1 MRNNDIGLLR
11 SLIREMVN
19 EAPYR
24 ASPVVTLRSVQGT
37 GISLGA
43 AALATGIGAIASAY
57 TWLNERCDGQHS
69 NFPIRLSNKA
79 KDALIDTGK
88 RTASLKLDQHVA
100 LWRAYQDTIA
110 EGGVASKADSTIT
123 INTTNSD
130 RAANYELYGLATKPL
145 GSWTKPKAT
154 WDDIDPTA
162 RREVVQKMVALMT
175 LYTGCDAA
183 FIHGLL
189 GNVVNDAK
197 GDADRRAK
205 FPFKSRDSLK
215 QFLID
220 LVNDANGSFKN
231 SVIDQRNQLLVIFN
245 SQNDKALITKICD
258 AAYTGDVRDKNS
270 FIKQIQ

>member
-24 ASPVVTLRSVQGT
+24 ASPVVTLRPVQGT

-43 AALATGIGAIASAY
+43 AALATGIGAMASAY
-57 TWLNERCDGQHS
+57 TWLNERCTGQHS

-79 KDALIDTGK
+79 KDALIDAGK
-88 RTASLKLDQHVA
+88 RSGLKLGKEDA
-100 LWRAYQDTIA
+100 LWKAYQDTIA
-110 EGGVASKADSTIT
+110 EDSTRSIT
-123 INTTNSD
+123 NSTVRIDTTNSD

-145 GSWTKPKAT
+145 SSWARTISS
-154 WDDIDPTA
+154 WGDIGPAA
-162 RREVVQKMVALMT
+162 RLAVVQKMVPLME
-175 LYTGCDAA
+175 LYTGCGAS

-189 GNVVNDAK
+189 GNVVNDAA
-197 GDADRRAK
+197 GDADRLDK

-220 LVNDANGSFKN
+220 LVNDASGSFKT
-231 SVIDQRNQLLVIFN
+231 SVIDQRNQLLLLFN
-245 SQNDKALITKICD
+245 SPNDKTQITKICD
-258 AAYTGDVRDKNS
+258 AAFTGDERAKNR
-270 FIKQIQ
+270 FISAIK